1 MIHQYI
7 NNGYHI
13 VLDVNS
19 GSVHSVDALLYDAVE
34 VLAKIVPDMEKPM
47 SLTDDQ
53 KKAVREALVCKY
65 SAEDIEDALSDIQ
78 ELIDAEE
85 LFAAD
90 IYKDYVIDFKK
101 RQTVVK
107 ALCLHIAHDCNLACK
122 YCFAE
127 EGEYHGRRALMSF
140 EVGKKAL
147 DFPKMNELVE
157 SIIENGL
164 LSRIIVSPVTGGK
177 YRIIAGHNRVEACR
191 RAGFTAVPSIVKN
204 VDENRAKLIMAD
216 TNLCQRTELLPSER
230 AFAYKAQQEA
240 LTALGSRRA
249 TKNIAEKYGEAKRTI
264 QRYIACT
271 RLVPE
276 LMEMLDSG
284 RLTLATAC
292 QFSALPNS
300 SQEEIAAYL
309 SRDPERK
316 FTVEQSNTLADL
328 KFFSESDITEIC
340 GENTTAAES
349 PAERSESAKSSAPA
363 EPKQTVKKPSKQI
376 TLRRK
381 EVTQLIGDE
390 LSNEEISE
398 YFYFCLQRRDILEE
412 WHKMYTEGKTDG
424 SNA

>member
-1 MIHQYI
+1 MGFNLGASNNTGKLNMSDFLGDEQAVQNDEKEIPI
-7 NNGYHI
+7 N
-13 VLDVNS
+13 
-19 GSVHSVDALLYDAVE
+19 LL
-34 VLAKIVPDMEKPM
+34 VPWENQPFKM
-47 SLTDDQ
+47 
-53 KKAVREALVCKY
+53 Y
-65 SAEDIEDALSDIQ
+65 S
-78 ELIDAEE
+78 
-85 LFAAD
+85 
-90 IYKDYVIDFKK
+90 DF
-101 RQTVVK
+101 
-107 ALCLHIAHDCNLACK
+107 
-122 YCFAE
+122 
-127 EGEYHGRRALMSF
+127 
-140 EVGKKAL
+140 
-147 DFPKMNELVE
+147 KMNELVE
-157 SIIENGL
+157 SIRENGL
-164 LSRIIVSPVTGGK
+164 LSRIIVSPAANGK

-191 RAGFTAVPSIVKN
+191 RAGFTSVPSIVKN

-240 LTALGSRRA
+240 LTALGSRRS

-398 YFYFCLQRRDILEE
+398 YFFFCLQRRDILEE

>member
-1 MIHQYI
+1 MGFNLGASNNTGKLNMNDFLGDEATVQNDEKEIPI
-7 NNGYHI
+7 N
-13 VLDVNS
+13 
-19 GSVHSVDALLYDAVE
+19 LL
-34 VLAKIVPDMEKPM
+34 VPWENQPFKM
-47 SLTDDQ
+47 
-53 KKAVREALVCKY
+53 Y
-65 SAEDIEDALSDIQ
+65 S
-78 ELIDAEE
+78 
-85 LFAAD
+85 
-90 IYKDYVIDFKK
+90 DF
-101 RQTVVK
+101 
-107 ALCLHIAHDCNLACK
+107 
-122 YCFAE
+122 
-127 EGEYHGRRALMSF
+127 
-140 EVGKKAL
+140 
-147 DFPKMNELVE
+147 KMNELVE
-157 SIIENGL
+157 SIRENGL
-164 LSRIIVSPVTGGK
+164 LSRIIVSPATDGK

-191 RAGFTAVPSIVKN
+191 RAGFTAVPSIVKD

-249 TKNIAEKYGEAKRTI
+249 TKDIAEKYGEAKRTI

-284 RLTLATAC
+284 RITLGTAC

-309 SRDPERK
+309 NRDSERK
-316 FTVEQSNTLADL
+316 FTVEQANTLADL
-328 KFFSESDITEIC
+328 KFFSESDIAELC
-340 GENTTAAES
+340 GEKVTSTEERAE
-349 PAERSESAKSSAPA
+349 PAENSAPA
-363 EPKQTVKKPSKQI
+363 ELKHTAKKPSKQI

-424 SNA
+424 TYA

>member
-1 MIHQYI
+1 
-7 NNGYHI
+7 
-13 VLDVNS
+13 
-19 GSVHSVDALLYDAVE
+19 
-34 VLAKIVPDMEKPM
+34 
-47 SLTDDQ
+47 
-53 KKAVREALVCKY
+53 
-65 SAEDIEDALSDIQ
+65 
-78 ELIDAEE
+78 
-85 LFAAD
+85 
-90 IYKDYVIDFKK
+90 
-101 RQTVVK
+101 
-107 ALCLHIAHDCNLACK
+107 
-122 YCFAE
+122 
-127 EGEYHGRRALMSF
+127 
-140 EVGKKAL
+140 
-147 DFPKMNELVE
+147 
-157 SIIENGL
+157 
-164 LSRIIVSPVTGGK
+164 
-177 YRIIAGHNRVEACR
+177 
-191 RAGFTAVPSIVKN
+191 
-204 VDENRAKLIMAD
+204 
-216 TNLCQRTELLPSER
+216 
-230 AFAYKAQQEA
+230 
-240 LTALGSRRA
+240 
-249 TKNIAEKYGEAKRTI
+249 
-264 QRYIACT
+264 
-271 RLVPE
+271 
-276 LMEMLDSG
+276 MLDSG

-349 PAERSESAKSSAPA
+349 PAENSAPA